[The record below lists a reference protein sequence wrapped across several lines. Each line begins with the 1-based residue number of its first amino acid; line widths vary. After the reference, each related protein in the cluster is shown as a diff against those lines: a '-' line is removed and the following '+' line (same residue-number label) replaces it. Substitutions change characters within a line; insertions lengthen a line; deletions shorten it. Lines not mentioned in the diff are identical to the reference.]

1 MKREG
6 SLNSCKTPCELEGKL
21 WVYGNTIQIQIQI
34 QIILLHY
41 NVLHSQTEFDPS
53 YGNPLAI
60 PSNWPFPLMRSN
72 LH

>member
-1 MKREG
+1 M
-6 SLNSCKTPCELEGKL
+6 
-21 WVYGNTIQIQIQI
+21 YIQIQYFFFFQI

-53 YGNPLAI
+53 YGII
-60 PSNWPFPLMRSN
+60 PSNWPFPLIRSN